1 MSSVTVEI
9 NGRETVSEA
18 ARNAKKG
25 LTDLGS
31 SSQSVASQLAAFA
44 AIAATVSAAV
54 LAIARASAECVKEY
68 ATWQREQVQFNAA
81 MKLSGS
87 ITREGGESLRK
98 YAEEM
103 ATLTGADDGAILSM
117 EAFLASAGR
126 NEQQIKQLIQVAADY
141 STATGKDM
149 RTAVEELNKTYSG
162 SEGRIG
168 QLIPALKDLT
178 DEELKAGKG
187 IDIVGEQYKGFAAQL
202 ANTTDVELKN
212 FKNAFSDLKAALGHS
227 AVQVYE
233 PFLTYLTNLAN
244 KWATAAEYKAA
255 YYDIKDASEDVS
267 VIEAKGNLDRVQ
279 AQLQLAYLAQRQAR
293 TVPSDKEANEK
304 ADKLVTK
311 LQDELEKWRFAY
323 EKATGRWKEV
333 FDVKSTAAKNLV
345 SDGDDEATKQAKA
358 NYKAVEKLYQE
369 MAQWIKRDTLHPYGT
384 DESKNFWATAQ
395 EGYFDID
402 ALDLGPDATK
412 LKVKIKEMLDTALES
427 PNLYAFD
434 PSNFQVVTSANFA
447 SSLSVAEPAPFQ
459 GAFSASDLA
468 RVWRDP
474 AAAYA
479 FDPLAMEFGDVS
491 ATFRDDLSV
500 ALEPVIDAVTG
511 GLGYR
516 GQSSIVPE
524 TLGAGGASIFDQ
536 VWAQLL
542 DDLQAE
548 FTTPQQRLAPEGYAP
563 RDDFLDQIWPQILA
577 DLQGEFTTPQ
587 QRQAPAG
594 MEPRDDFMDQVWGP
608 ILADLQNEFT
618 TPQQRQAPE
627 GYAPRDDFRQQLGL
641 ADDLRPGARAF
652 ANNGN
657 GAVEQEAPTWLEE
670 LGNFLMPVAAGF
682 MGLIMPLSSV
692 QEILN
697 PLQTVLSG
705 MMDMLGPLINTVLAP
720 IVGILRVI
728 GTTLG
733 QMLAPIISALGPIIN
748 ALALGFVWLYNN
760 AIVPFANAVI
770 IAGNWLYN
778 GIVQVVNFLLGWL
791 GVHMDTVA
799 LNNGALST
807 IDLASLSATGGTSY
821 SGTTGSSATY
831 EKQRDITNN
840 FYLNVGQMV
849 GDGGFH
855 DFVMM
860 ITREQKAAGVLGVA

>member
-31 SSQSVASQLAAFA
+31 SSQSVASQLAAPA

-187 IDIVGEQYKGFAAQL
+187 INVVGEQYKGFAAKL

-293 TVPSDKEANEK
+293 TVPSDKEAN
-304 ADKLVTK
+304 ANANKLVAQ
-311 LQDELEKWRFAY
+311 LQSELEKWIFAY
-323 EKATGRWKEV
+323 RKATGEWKDA
-333 FDVKSTAAKNLV
+333 FDVKSAAAKNLV
-345 SDGDDEATKQAKA
+345 SGGDDEATKQAKA

-369 MAQWIKRDTLHPYGT
+369 MAQWIKRNNLHPYGT
-384 DESKNFWATAQ
+384 DGSKNFWANAQ

-402 ALDLGPDATK
+402 ALDLGPAATK
-412 LKVKIKEMLDTALES
+412 LKVKIKEMLDSALVS
-427 PNLYAFD
+427 PDLFAFD
-434 PSNFQVVTSANFA
+434 PNNFSAVTSANFA

-468 RVWRDP
+468 RAWRDP

-479 FDPLAMEFGDVS
+479 FDPSAMEFGDVS
-491 ATFRDDLSV
+491 ATFRNDLSV
-500 ALEPVIDAVTG
+500 NPFPDDWEKQLADAMIQAAPAITSAMQNQPRTDFLGNSTNAGYTPQYLGEYKLPTFPDDWSQQIADAVIEAAPAVTAAMQNPSATDFLGNAVNQHEPV
-511 GLGYR
+511 
-516 GQSSIVPE
+516 
-524 TLGAGGASIFDQ
+524 
-536 VWAQLL
+536 
-542 DDLQAE
+542 
-548 FTTPQQRLAPEGYAP
+548 
-563 RDDFLDQIWPQILA
+563 
-577 DLQGEFTTPQ
+577 
-587 QRQAPAG
+587 
-594 MEPRDDFMDQVWGP
+594 GP
-608 ILADLQNEFT
+608 
-618 TPQQRQAPE
+618 
-627 GYAPRDDFRQQLGL
+627 GS
-641 ADDLRPGARAF
+641 DLRAGAAAF
-652 ANNGN
+652 AYNGN
-657 GAVEQEAPTWLEE
+657 GAVEQVAPTWLEK
-670 LGNFLMPVAAGF
+670 LGAALSPIIDQLGGMF
-682 MGLIMPLSSV
+682 TSLSSV
-692 QEILN
+692 QAILS
-697 PLQTVLSG
+697 PLQTIFAA
-705 MMDMLGPLINTVLAP
+705 MMDVLGPLINTVLAP
-720 IVGILRVI
+720 IVGILRVV

-733 QMLAPIISALGPIIN
+733 QMLAPIISTLGPIIN

-770 IAGNWLYN
+770 TAGNWLYN